1 MSRNDVRDKKNL
13 IITIIVIVLIAAVA
27 AGLFLFI
34 TLYDFGGTN
43 RSGSDHTTPIDTYRR
58 VRQTTLRQILHL
70 IRLHLLN
77 WMTRCLYWSMQ
88 TIKCRMALM
97 MVW

>member
-43 RSGSDHTTPIDTYRR
+43 RSG
-58 VRQTTLRQILHL
+58 
-70 IRLHLLN
+70 
-77 WMTRCLYWSMQ
+77 
-88 TIKCRMALM
+88 
-97 MVW
+97 

>member
-1 MSRNDVRDKKNL
+1 MSRNNVRDKKNL

-27 AGLFLFI
+27 AGLFLFF

-43 RSGSDHTTPIDTYRR
+43 RSGSDQTTPIPYRR
-58 VRQTTLRQILHL
+58 VRQMILRQILHL

-77 WMTRCLYWSMQ
+77 WMTRCLYW
-88 TIKCRMALM
+88 
-97 MVW
+97 